1 VSHIQFNGWANKQH
15 HNHDAQIAKRVA
27 VALDFNVIS
36 PGLVG
41 EAGGIETNGA
51 GTLIAHESSWIND
64 NRNPTLSKDQISKRL
79 LAACGADQI
88 IWSKGVSGLDI
99 NDYHIDS
106 LARYVGPEH
115 VVANLPAQLDTYDPF
130 HSAATET
137 IATMRDRGVTV
148 DVIEKPTKPR
158 VRDLDFVAS

>member
-99 NDYHIDS
+99 NDYHIDI

-115 VVANLPAQLDTYDPF
+115 VVANLPAQLDTYDPC

-148 DVIEKPTKPR
+148 M
-158 VRDLDFVAS
+158 